1 MKKFDFSKEFGNI
14 DSKYIS
20 EAEEEWKGKKEHL
33 DTNVLEQSG
42 SSMRDRGIGLRN
54 FFKPEGT
61 GRNEKSYIVYRR
73 DARFS
78 QEYCFLHRSIKHFS
92 DGQRNYRNLKEVVL
106 DDGVLLA
113 KVPAEKTA
121 SGQEA
126 ADPDQGCTDFCKYTT

>member
-1 MKKFDFSKEFGNI
+1 ME
-14 DSKYIS
+14 
-20 EAEEEWKGKKEHL
+20 GKKEHL

-92 DGQRNYRNLKEVVL
+92 DGQRNYRNLKR
-106 DDGVLLA
+106 GS
-113 KVPAEKTA
+113 
-121 SGQEA
+121 SG
-126 ADPDQGCTDFCKYTT
+126 